1 MSQLGCKADANN
13 KQVAGQIEFKH
24 LKSLRMEEIT
34 MSEGNGKK
42 EKGLS
47 DYGIIY
53 LSGSIE
59 DGTSESV
66 CKEII
71 EYNIS
76 GKTDHIQMILNS
88 SGGSCPAGFAII
100 DIMEW
105 SRIPIFTTGIG
116 MIASMALLVFMTGT
130 KGRRVITPRTS
141 MLSHRY
147 SSMTWGNH
155 SQLLATRK
163 EQDLEHDRIIDHYL
177 RYSGIQSKKELE
189 KYLLR
194 DVDTWLAPDEA
205 VKLGLV
211 DLVEPLKPQISGER
225 RG

>member
-1 MSQLGCKADANN
+1 MSQEN
-13 KQVAGQIEFKH
+13 E
-24 LKSLRMEEIT
+24 
-34 MSEGNGKK
+34 KK

-53 LSGSIE
+53 LSGAIE
-59 DGTSESV
+59 DGTSENV

-76 GKTDHIQMILNS
+76 GKIDHIQLIVNS
-88 SGGSCPAGFAII
+88 PGGSCPSGFAII

-105 SRIPIFTTGIG
+105 SRLPIYTTGIG
-116 MIASMALLVFMTGT
+116 MIASMALLVFMTGS

-147 SSMTWGNH
+147 SSISLGNH
-155 SQLLATRK
+155 SQLLANRK
-163 EQDLEHDRIIDHYL
+163 EQDLEHDRIVDHYL
-177 RYSGIQSKKELE
+177 RYSGIQSKEELE

-194 DVDTWLAPDEA
+194 DVDTWLTPEEA
-205 VKLGLV
+205 VKFGMV
-211 DLVEPLKPQISGER
+211 DIVEPLKPHINNER
-225 RG
+225 RN

>member
-1 MSQLGCKADANN
+1 MSQLGYKVDAKD
-13 KQVAGQIEFKH
+13 KQVAGQTGFKH
-24 LKSLRMEEIT
+24 LKSLRMEANI

-53 LSGSIE
+53 LSGPIE
-59 DGTSESV
+59 VETSESV

-76 GKTDHIQMILNS
+76 GKTDHIQMIINS
-88 SGGSCPAGFAII
+88 SGGSCPDGFAII

-130 KGRRVITPRTS
+130 RGRRVITPRTS

-147 SSMTWGNH
+147 SSMTWGSH

-163 EQDLEHDRIIDHYL
+163 EQDLEHDRIVDHYL
-177 RYSGIQSKKELE
+177 RYSGIQSKKKLAE
-189 KYLLR
+189 YLLR
-194 DVDTWLAPDEA
+194 DVDTWLTPQEA
-205 VKLGLV
+205 VKFLV
-211 DLVEPLKPQISGER
+211 DLVEPLKPHISGER

>member
-1 MSQLGCKADANN
+1 
-13 KQVAGQIEFKH
+13 
-24 LKSLRMEEIT
+24 

-47 DYGIIY
+47 DYGTIY

-76 GKTDHIQMILNS
+76 GKTDHIQMIINA

-130 KGRRVITPRTS
+130 KGRRVITTFFQAAS
-141 MLSHRY
+141 
-147 SSMTWGNH
+147 
-155 SQLLATRK
+155 
-163 EQDLEHDRIIDHYL
+163 
-177 RYSGIQSKKELE
+177 
-189 KYLLR
+189 
-194 DVDTWLAPDEA
+194 
-205 VKLGLV
+205 
-211 DLVEPLKPQISGER
+211 
-225 RG
+225 